1 MRLLCEIPNKQI
13 LTYRPRKFGCSTDL
27 VQQLDLPLTT
37 LKVFPRDPY
46 QNFPMAELLNGTLFD
61 YEVSTEPRTFTNVRQ
76 IHFNTA
82 EHTVRRILI
91 LKLIVAAKHKSP
103 KSFTFVPVFVTTQD
117 LILDP
122 STCDMVGSLTN
133 GKVQLNP
140 SFVEKH
146 ERGSKRIRPKTI
158 KFELDDH
165 LNLLDDLDIPDPQS
179 DTEPEE
185 EYVRPVARKLAAKKF
200 PKYFGKRPR
209 TPGEDVL
216 DSGDEEAHKEGG
228 ESPLPQED
236 PGSQTDLDSD
246 QEDQEDRLPRLPSFK
261 RLKA

>member
-1 MRLLCEIPNKQI
+1 
-13 LTYRPRKFGCSTDL
+13 
-27 VQQLDLPLTT
+27 
-37 LKVFPRDPY
+37 
-46 QNFPMAELLNGTLFD
+46 MAELLNGTLFD

-82 EHTVRRILI
+82 EHTVRRVLI

-146 ERGSKRIRPKTI
+146 EKGSKRVRPKTI

-165 LNLLDDLDIPDPQS
+165 LNLLDDLDIPDCQS

-185 EYVRPVARKLAAKKF
+185 PGEPEDDYEPPVARKLAAKKF

-209 TPGEDVL
+209 SPVEDVL
-216 DSGDEEAHKEGG
+216 DSEDDEVHKEGDK
-228 ESPLPQED
+228 SPPLQED
-236 PGSQTDLDSD
+236 LGSQSDGSHTELDSD
-246 QEDQEDRLPRLPSFK
+246 LEDGPSIKQLK
-261 RLKA
+261 R